1 MGKWHL
7 GGGNFLPENFGFDV
21 NIGGCE
27 WGHPSY
33 GYFSPY
39 HIPTLED
46 GPEGE
51 YLTDRLTDEA
61 IELIRK
67 APDDKPF
74 FLNFCH
80 YAVHNP
86 IQAKPEDI
94 LKFQEKASRMRLDRT
109 EALIEGE
116 HFHTIN
122 KKDQCV
128 KRRIVQ
134 SDPNYAAMIWNL
146 DWNIG
151 RLRNAL
157 EQEGHGRDT
166 IVIFTSDNG
175 GLSTS
180 EGSPTC
186 NFPAAEG
193 KGWMYEGGTLVPAW
207 VWWPG
212 HVAAGSSCAVPI
224 TTPDFY
230 PTLLDV
236 AGMAP
241 EEGQACDGVSILPLL
256 QGKEIPERPVFWHYP
271 HYGNQGGTPGGS
283 VRLGKYK
290 LIEFYEDG
298 KTVLFNL
305 EQDISESR
313 DVSEEEPEIASR
325 LKKMLHD
332 WRQNTGAVMPQRN
345 ADYEKEWNSV
355 EA

>member
-1 MGKWHL
+1 MT
-7 GGGNFLPENFGFDV
+7 N
-21 NIGGCE
+21 
-27 WGHPSY
+27 
-33 GYFSPY
+33 
-39 HIPTLED
+39 
-46 GPEGE
+46 
-51 YLTDRLTDEA
+51 R
-61 IELIRK
+61 
-67 APDDKPF
+67 F

-236 AGMAP
+236 AGLAP
-241 EEGQACDGVSILPLL
+241 EEGQVCDGVSILPLL

-271 HYGNQGGTPGGS
+271 HYGNQGGNSGRKRTA
-283 VRLGKYK
+283 GK
-290 LIEFYEDG
+290 IQI
-298 KTVLFNL
+298 N
-305 EQDISESR
+305 
-313 DVSEEEPEIASR
+313 
-325 LKKMLHD
+325 
-332 WRQNTGAVMPQRN
+332 
-345 ADYEKEWNSV
+345 
-355 EA
+355 

>member
-1 MGKWHL
+1 MCIR
-7 GGGNFLPENFGFDV
+7 DR
-21 NIGGCE
+21 
-27 WGHPSY
+27 
-33 GYFSPY
+33 
-39 HIPTLED
+39 D

-94 LKFQEKASRMRLDRT
+94 LKFQEKASRIRLDRT

-157 EQEGHGRDT
+157 EPVSYTHLK
-166 IVIFTSDNG
+166 SDWV
-175 GLSTS
+175 GLS
-180 EGSPTC
+180 
-186 NFPAAEG
+186 NFEYLF
-193 KGWMYEGGTLVPAW
+193 K
-207 VWWPG
+207 
-212 HVAAGSSCAVPI
+212 
-224 TTPDFY
+224 TPDAFRITRN
-230 PTLLDV
+230 TLGYNL
-236 AGMAP
+236 
-241 EEGQACDGVSILPLL
+241 S
-256 QGKEIPERPVFWHYP
+256 
-271 HYGNQGGTPGGS
+271 
-283 VRLGKYK
+283 
-290 LIEFYEDG
+290 LIH
-298 KTVLFNL
+298 
-305 EQDISESR
+305 I
-313 DVSEEEPEIASR
+313 
-325 LKKMLHD
+325 
-332 WRQNTGAVMPQRN
+332 
-345 ADYEKEWNSV
+345 
-355 EA
+355 